1 MEYGDDSEDENQD
14 DSDANTPP
22 ETEVGDNNRSD
33 DEEDIVSESDDII
46 AKEIIDFLN
55 SPTAEDDEE
64 HQGELDNSFDNTKI
78 QEDHDSGTGE
88 DKEPSIDENQTE
100 TEVNDTDGVKDSAN
114 VPSEDPDN

>member
-1 MEYGDDSEDENQD
+1 MNLDGVFKKQASARSSIVPINYHAFSLIEASEQESVIVEYGDDSEDENQD

-22 ETEVGDNNRSD
+22 ETEVEDNNHSD

-64 HQGELDNSFDNTKI
+64 HQGELDNSFDNTN
-78 QEDHDSGTGE
+78 SRR
-88 DKEPSIDENQTE
+88 S
-100 TEVNDTDGVKDSAN
+100 
-114 VPSEDPDN
+114 